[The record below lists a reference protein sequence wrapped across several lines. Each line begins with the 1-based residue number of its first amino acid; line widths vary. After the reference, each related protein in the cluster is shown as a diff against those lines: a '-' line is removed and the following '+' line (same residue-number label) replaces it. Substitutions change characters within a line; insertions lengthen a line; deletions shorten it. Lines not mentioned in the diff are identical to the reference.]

1 MTQGRIVE
9 YIEEG
14 KIVAAL
20 CLQDKGGRLHL
31 ITANNREVNL
41 TSKRALLVSAVSFD
55 VSRPREELLEALR
68 AAEQKRNILKKEINT
83 AELWELIK
91 DEAMPLDNV
100 YLAKLVFGE
109 SVSDEHVSSLV
120 RVLFEDRLY
129 FKLKESFFI
138 PNTDERVEL
147 LKRQAEEEALRE
159 ERLSRG
165 ALWLKKALHGNLQ
178 EDSTYMN
185 FVLGC
190 LKDIA
195 LYGRDAASYEHAKEL
210 LARAGVTDTREA
222 RRILVKLGTWDE
234 DEHLE
239 LIKSDIPVS
248 FSEDLLEEAGVI
260 AIRRPETKSRED
272 LRDLPV
278 MTIDGP
284 FTRDYDDALS
294 LVQHGETLELWMH
307 IADVAAA
314 ILPGTDLDKEAWH
327 RASTLYL
334 PRQIIP
340 MLPPE
345 LSQEGL
351 SLKAGLDRPAL
362 SLKVVL
368 TRDGEVLNSQF
379 LPSIIRV
386 SRQTT
391 YEEVNA
397 SLTKEAILSE
407 MHRIVSILREKR
419 LAAGAIELSLPELV
433 VKFDHKGNLNLELI
447 PQNSPSRFIVSEL
460 MILYNFM
467 AARFCRDNAIPV
479 LYRNQPPPNEIVSR
493 GEADFIFYA
502 FQQRRKLNPIQI
514 SLSAGAH
521 SGLGVDAYIHATS
534 PIRRYLDLVVQ
545 RQIIPFCEGCAPT
558 YSEKDLDEIRTGI
571 EPVVKEM
578 ERIKRNRLR
587 YWVTKFLSQ
596 NKEMPLKAIVLDELK
611 NKYRVILKDFLLI
624 SEMKR
629 ENGMLLKP
637 GDAIG
642 VKVKKADPWEEV
654 LEIVY
659 RGERQTAS
667 PYGYSQ

>member
-1 MTQGRIVE
+1 VTQGRIVE

-178 EDSTYMN
+178 EDSTYRN

-345 LSQEGL
+345 LSQEG
-351 SLKAGLDRPAL
+351 
-362 SLKVVL
+362 
-368 TRDGEVLNSQF
+368 
-379 LPSIIRV
+379 
-386 SRQTT
+386 
-391 YEEVNA
+391 
-397 SLTKEAILSE
+397 
-407 MHRIVSILREKR
+407 
-419 LAAGAIELSLPELV
+419 
-433 VKFDHKGNLNLELI
+433 
-447 PQNSPSRFIVSEL
+447 
-460 MILYNFM
+460 
-467 AARFCRDNAIPV
+467 
-479 LYRNQPPPNEIVSR
+479 
-493 GEADFIFYA
+493 
-502 FQQRRKLNPIQI
+502 
-514 SLSAGAH
+514 
-521 SGLGVDAYIHATS
+521 
-534 PIRRYLDLVVQ
+534 
-545 RQIIPFCEGCAPT
+545 
-558 YSEKDLDEIRTGI
+558 
-571 EPVVKEM
+571 
-578 ERIKRNRLR
+578 
-587 YWVTKFLSQ
+587 
-596 NKEMPLKAIVLDELK
+596 
-611 NKYRVILKDFLLI
+611 
-624 SEMKR
+624 
-629 ENGMLLKP
+629 
-637 GDAIG
+637 
-642 VKVKKADPWEEV
+642 
-654 LEIVY
+654 
-659 RGERQTAS
+659 
-667 PYGYSQ
+667 